1 MAAPQPDTADETAL
15 LARLAG
21 YRRRLPTVEDLEA
34 RAERRIPRF
43 AFDFLQGG
51 AGDQSGLGRNRSA
64 FKGIEVIP
72 RYGVDVTSVDTSVE
86 LFGHRYAAPIGISP
100 IGFDGLMWPGATE
113 LFARAAQRMNIPY
126 LTGTLATST
135 LEQVA
140 GWAPD
145 VTWFQLYPL
154 VRDDHRLSFDLASRA
169 EQAGAKALVATLDIP
184 VRSKRPRDLR
194 NGFVMP
200 FRLSANNV
208 IDAALAPAWL
218 LALARRGMPRFAN
231 IEAYAGS
238 SDTASFVGANVG
250 GGFTWEV
257 IARLREKW
265 RGPLLVKGV
274 LHPGDAERAR
284 AIGLDGIIVSNHGG
298 RQFDAAPASID
309 VLPEIDRAVGRDM
322 TVILDSG
329 VVSGVDMMRAVAC
342 GAHSTFAGRAFM
354 LALAALG
361 DYGARHM
368 AATFIEEYR
377 TALGQSGLVTT
388 AEAATAALR
397 HPTAWRFPDAQT

>member
-1 MAAPQPDTADETAL
+1 MAAPQPETADEIAL

-21 YRRRLPTVEDLEA
+21 YRRRFPTIADLEA
-34 RAERRIPRF
+34 RASRRIPRF
-43 AFDFLQGG
+43 AFEFLQGG
-51 AGDQSGLGRNRSA
+51 AGDESGLARNRA
-64 FKGIEVIP
+64 ALQGIEVIP
-72 RYGVDVTSVDTSVE
+72 RYGVDVTAIDTSVE
-86 LFGHRYAAPIGISP
+86 LFGRRYAAPIGISP
-100 IGFDGLMWPGATE
+100 IGFDGLMWPGASE

-126 LTGTLATST
+126 LTGTLATAT
-135 LEQVA
+135 IEQVA

-145 VTWFQLYPL
+145 VTWFQLYPM
-154 VRDDHRLSFDLASRA
+154 VRDDYRLSFELAARA
-169 EQAGAKALVATLDIP
+169 GQAGAKVLVATLDVP

-200 FRLSANNV
+200 FRLSPRNV
-208 IDAALAPAWL
+208 LDAALSPPWL
-218 LALARRGMPRFAN
+218 LAIARRGMPRFAN
-231 IEAYAGS
+231 IEAYAGG
-238 SDTASFVGANVG
+238 SDTAAFVGANVG

-265 RGPLLVKGV
+265 HGPLLVKGV
-274 LHPGDAERAR
+274 LHPGDAEKAH
-284 AIGLDGIIVSNHGG
+284 AIGLDGVIVSNHGG

-309 VLPEIDRAVGRDM
+309 VLPEIARAVGRDM

-361 DYGARHM
+361 DDGARHM